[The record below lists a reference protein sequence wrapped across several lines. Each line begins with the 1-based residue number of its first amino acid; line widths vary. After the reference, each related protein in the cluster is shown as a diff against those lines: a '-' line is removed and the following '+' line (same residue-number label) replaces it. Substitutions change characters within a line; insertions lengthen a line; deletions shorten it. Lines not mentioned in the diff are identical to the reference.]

1 MSDTDDIASLMDML
15 KEDTRSFNGMIIPVN
30 DRNFDG
36 AGIEDAQSGMS
47 RMAMPMDLQSVAGIT
62 PPSSWEQFGTILVN
76 DLLPRVTAEDILKR
90 VAGGLVPGS
99 SLVLDPI
106 YLRAGRTIL
115 SDLPTF
121 GTNAG
126 LAYSDYIEESAVG
139 IIDLIKMVATF
150 MIEQETFAAS
160 LATLSL
166 TLPANALL
174 STIFDPQSTL
184 AQAVLAADA
193 DALLTEIAI
202 AISQLP
208 GADANLT
215 MALAVVESLRSLR
228 NLFSELVSME
238 PAELFDL
245 IGEVPLFIAEMMR
258 DRVLQ
263 TKLEEIADS
272 PAMLGEIFGMLLA
285 VVIWEIVE
293 EVATMGLAK
302 PMKLLKVAT

>member
-1 MSDTDDIASLMDML
+1 MIATSMVQESRTPNPACRGWRCRWIFRASQASLRL
-15 KEDTRSFNGMIIPVN
+15 PV
-30 DRNFDG
+30 G
-36 AGIEDAQSGMS
+36 
-47 RMAMPMDLQSVAGIT
+47 
-62 PPSSWEQFGTILVN
+62 SSSARFSSTISCPA
-76 DLLPRVTAEDILKR
+76 LPQRTYSSEC
-90 VAGGLVPGS
+90 GLVPGS